1 MPTIYG
7 AYQIDI
13 SPDKYLDK
21 CSPEELMEIDL
32 LLSTSKYQDRM
43 NIQDAEEHNEVPKSL
58 E

>member
-13 SPDKYLDK
+13 YPDKYLDK

-32 LLSTSKYQDRM
+32 LLSTPKYQDRM
-43 NIQDAEEHNEVPKSL
+43 KIQNAEEYNEEPKSL